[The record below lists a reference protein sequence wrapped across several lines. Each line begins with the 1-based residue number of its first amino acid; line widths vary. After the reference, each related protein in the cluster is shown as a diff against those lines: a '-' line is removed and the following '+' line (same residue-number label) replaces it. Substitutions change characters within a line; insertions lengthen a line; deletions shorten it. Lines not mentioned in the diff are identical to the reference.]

1 MGSKRKITLGNVE
14 IGGGAPIVIQSM
26 TMSPTWNAEA
36 TIQEIKALEQVGCEV
51 IRVSV
56 PDKKSADALPHIL
69 KQITIPLIADIHFD
83 YHMALL
89 AIEAGVQAV
98 RINPGNI
105 GSDEKV
111 KEVITKARD
120 KNIAIRIGVNSGSLQ
135 KDLLIKYGF
144 PSVEALVES
153 AERYVEFFEKE
164 KFTNF
169 KISMKSSDVRT
180 TIDGYRL
187 LAKRV
192 DYPLHLGVTEAGPA
206 FSGSIKTAVAFGAL
220 LHDGIGDTIRV
231 SLTADCKDEIKTAKE
246 ILKSLGLRVFGPDII
261 SCPSCAR
268 ADIDVVKLAN
278 QVEKAVSHLKT
289 PIKIAVMGC
298 AVNGPG
304 EAREA
309 HVGIAGGKKEGLLYL
324 DGKTFKKVPEKD
336 LLPALLE
343 QINQMENQ
351 NPKALP

>member
-1 MGSKRKITLGNVE
+1 MGSRKKIVLGKVE
-14 IGGGAPIVIQSM
+14 IGGGAPVVIQSM
-26 TMSPTWNAEA
+26 TMSPTHNVDA
-36 TIQEIKALEQVGCEV
+36 TVKEIKGLEDEGCEV

-56 PDKKSADALPHIL
+56 PDQKSAEALPFIL
-69 KQITIPLIADIHFD
+69 KQISIPLIADIHFD
-83 YHMALL
+83 YRMALL
-89 AIEAGVQAV
+89 SIEASVQGV

-111 KEVITKARD
+111 KEIIQKARN

-135 KDLLIKYGF
+135 KDLLEKYGY
-144 PSVEALVES
+144 PSKEALVES

-164 KFTNF
+164 GYTNF

-187 LAKRV
+187 LAKKV

-206 FSGSIKTAVAFGAL
+206 FSGSIKSAVAFGAL
-220 LHDGIGDTIRV
+220 LHDGVGDTIRV
-231 SLTADCKDEIKTAKE
+231 SLTADCKDEIKAAKE
-246 ILKSLGLRVFGPDII
+246 ILKSLGLRTFGPDII

-268 ADIDVVKLAN
+268 ADIDVVSLAN
-278 QVEKAVSHLKT
+278 QVQNAVSHLKT

-309 HVGIAGGKKEGLLYL
+309 HIGIAGGKKEGLLYL
-324 DGKTFKKVPEKD
+324 DGKILKKVPEKE
-336 LLPALLE
+336 LLSSLLS
-343 QINQMENQ
+343 QIKTMEST
-351 NPKALP
+351 KT